1 MKRDIETINSTRSFV
16 LYEFDTEEVAL
27 EKEKVLKEYCAE
39 TSISGFRKGKAPK
52 NIVLSKFSSDIESRT
67 KSMFLNKAFEEAD
80 KAKQELNL
88 LTVVDFEIE
97 NKNERIFCK
106 LIYDIKPDIKLPDY
120 KSVTL
125 TPFSDDVTDEEIES
139 EFLKVKKRHS
149 TYNLVDREIV
159 AGDYVKVSYNG
170 CLEDGSEI
178 STIVPDHTIWGKQV
192 GTWEEAGNKDVG
204 GVQSIIQGI
213 IGHKKGDT
221 GKVEEF
227 FPEDFNILVL
237 AGKKAVYTFEILEVR
252 ERVDPEIN
260 EEFLKQY
267 EVNSVDELKEH
278 FRTYLSRNKRTQGLV
293 KQRDEIVNFLSSAA
307 EFEIPE
313 SVLKREIKILIQMF
327 VDSQVRNG
335 ASIKDLKSHMDELSE
350 GLNPMAVQR
359 GKAGLML
366 DKIAEEEKIE
376 IENKDIEAMIWQ
388 DAMFKRININ
398 NYINDLKKD
407 RNLLNNLRMRAL
419 RGKVLDF
426 ILKINSKEISDE
438 KIDSE
443 KDQTK

>member
-1 MKRDIETINSTRSFV
+1 MKREIETINSTRSFV
-16 LYEFDTEEVAL
+16 LYEFNTEEVAL
-27 EKEKVLKEYCAE
+27 EKEKVLNEYCSE
-39 TSISGFRKGKAPK
+39 VNLPGFRKGKAPK
-52 NIVLSKFSSDIESRT
+52 NIVLSKFSSSIESRT
-67 KSMFLNKAFEEAD
+67 KSVLLNRAFEEAD
-80 KAKQELNL
+80 KTKQELNL

-97 NKNERIFCK
+97 SKNEGIVCK
-106 LIYDIKPDIKLPDY
+106 LIYDVNPDIKLPDY
-120 KSVTL
+120 KNITL
-125 TPFSDDVTDEEIES
+125 SPFSDDVTGEEIES
-139 EFLKVKKRHS
+139 EFLKLKKRHS
-149 TYNLVDREIV
+149 TYNIVDREIV

-178 STIVPDHTIWGKQV
+178 STIVPNHTIWGKQV
-192 GTWEEAGNKDVG
+192 GTWEEAGNKDVS

-221 GKVEEF
+221 GKVEEI
-227 FPEDFNILVL
+227 FPEDFNIPVL
-237 AGKKAVYTFEILEVR
+237 AGKKAVYTFEVLEVR

-267 EVNSVDELKEH
+267 EVNNVDELKGNLK
-278 FRTYLSRNKRTQGLV
+278 TYLSRNKRTQGLV
-293 KQRDEIVNFLSSAA
+293 KQRDEIVNFLSSSAA
-307 EFEIPE
+307 FEVPE
-313 SVLKREIKILIQMF
+313 SVLKREIKILVQMF
-327 VDSQVRNG
+327 IDSQVRNG
-335 ASIKDLKSHMDELSE
+335 APIKDLESHIDELSE
-350 GLNPMAVQR
+350 GLNPMAIQR

-398 NYINDLKKD
+398 NYVNDLKKD
-407 RNLLNNLRMRAL
+407 RNLLNDLRMRAL

-443 KDQTK
+443 KDQSK